1 VTIVTGARA
10 ADADPVNGC
19 GVPFTPHQPGG
30 ATMRASLAIGFS
42 LFVGTAALADG
53 PADAPP
59 PMLAAGD
66 ALGLAIF
73 TDLAAEQASAP
84 APVREPAPPAA
95 QAEE

>member
-1 VTIVTGARA
+1 
-10 ADADPVNGC
+10 
-19 GVPFTPHQPGG
+19 
-30 ATMRASLAIGFS
+30 MRASLAIGFS
-42 LFVGTAALADG
+42 FFVGTAALADA
-53 PADAPP
+53 PAGGAEAPP

-73 TDLAAEQASAP
+73 NDLAAEQASAP